1 MKEKVRQEHSIENV
15 FIFVLLGVFAV
26 FSMVMVLLGVR
37 AYRSM
42 GERADENNI
51 TRLLSSYVRSMV
63 RSEDG
68 LADIRVESGSENGI
82 ADGSDVL
89 VFEEDF
95 DGDVYLTRI
104 YVYDGFLREWFSE
117 EAYAFNPAQGDEI
130 CEAGAFRAAI
140 NGSLLSVELES
151 AAGQA
156 IRSDINLYARGE
168 GRDYS

>member
-82 ADGSDVL
+82 AGGSDVL

-95 DGDVYLTRI
+95 D
-104 YVYDGFLREWFSE
+104 
-117 EAYAFNPAQGDEI
+117 
-130 CEAGAFRAAI
+130 
-140 NGSLLSVELES
+140 
-151 AAGQA
+151 
-156 IRSDINLYARGE
+156 
-168 GRDYS
+168 